1 MNEIATQK
9 KLVRT
14 RDERMIAGVCGGIA
28 RYAGLDPVIIRLA
41 LAASILLGGAGVVLY
56 IAAWIIVPEEDTATV

>member
-56 IAAWIIVPEEDTATV
+56 IAAWIIVPEEDTATA

>member
-1 MNEIATQK
+1 MNEISTQK

-14 RDERMIAGVCGGIA
+14 KDERMIAGVCGGIA

-56 IAAWIIVPEEDTATV
+56 IAAWIIVPEEDPATA

>member
-1 MNEIATQK
+1 MNEIASQK

-14 RDERMIAGVCGGIA
+14 KNERMIAGVCGGIA

-56 IAAWIIVPEEDTATV
+56 IVAWIIVPEEDPATA